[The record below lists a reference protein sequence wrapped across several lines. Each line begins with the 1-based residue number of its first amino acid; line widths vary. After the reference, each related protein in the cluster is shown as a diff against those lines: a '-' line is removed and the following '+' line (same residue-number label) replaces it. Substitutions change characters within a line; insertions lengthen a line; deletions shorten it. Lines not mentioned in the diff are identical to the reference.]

1 MKMRITK
8 YLTLAFMLATAA
20 CENLGEYQDEVYKA
34 PCKVVVEVDACGI
47 KDIGH
52 NLGWLNAIIVTSLT
66 DQTRNYVG
74 RIWCKEYNGQDY
86 IITDMPLG
94 SAGGSYHTFTCTGE
108 TASIGDQSFYSS
120 LTDREIVWISYCPEP
135 GVEQ

>member
-1 MKMRITK
+1 MKMRIIK
-8 YLTLAFMLATAA
+8 YFMLVFMLATAA

-34 PCKVVVEVDACGI
+34 PCKVVVEVDTCGI
-47 KDIGH
+47 KGIGH
-52 NLGWLNAIIVTSLT
+52 NLGWLNEIIVTSLS
-66 DQTRNYVG
+66 DQSRDYVG
-74 RIWCKEYNGQDY
+74 RIWCKNYYGQDY

-94 SAGGSYHTFTCTGE
+94 SAGGTYHTFTCSGE
-108 TASIGDQSFYSS
+108 TASISNQSFYSS